1 MSLVRVILIAI
12 AAFFA
17 FRFIRSLV
25 RLMMNPR
32 AKRADGETVGSRR
45 QTTPL
50 EKPFRDATDAS
61 FEDLTGTGNQQV
73 HRDRPS

>member
-1 MSLVRVILIAI
+1 MAS
-12 AAFFA
+12 
-17 FRFIRSLV
+17 
-25 RLMMNPR
+25 PR
-32 AKRADGETVGSRR
+32 NKDAGGETVGGRKESR
-45 QTTPL
+45 PL

>member
-1 MSLVRVILIAI
+1 MSLFRVILIAL
-12 AAFFA
+12 AGFFA

-25 RLMMNPR
+25 RLMAGPR
-32 AKRADGETVGSRR
+32 NKTAGGETVGGRKKSR
-45 QTTPL
+45 PL

>member
-1 MSLVRVILIAI
+1 MSLFRLILIAI

-17 FRFIRSLV
+17 FRLIRSLAK
-25 RLMMNPR
+25 LMSNPR
-32 AKRADGETVGSRR
+32 KRGAEDGTVGGRKQAR
-45 QTTPL
+45 PL

-61 FEDLTGTGNQQV
+61 FEDLTGTGNQKV

>member
-12 AAFFA
+12 AVFFA
-17 FRFIRSLV
+17 FRFIRSLA
-25 RLMMNPR
+25 RLMMSPR
-32 AKRADGETVGSRR
+32 TRKADGETVGSRK
-45 QTTPL
+45 QSEPL

-61 FEDLTGTGNQQV
+61 FEDLTGTGNREV